1 MATGAGILLVT
12 LGIGVTSSIFSVFSA
27 LFLRPLTFPESDRLV
42 QLETVHPEG
51 LAQWVSDRH
60 YVHWRDNST
69 VFESLAAYMPPQ
81 LFNLQGDF
89 EAETVR
95 GTLVSGSF
103 FETFG
108 LEMTLGSGFTHQEPL
123 MQPTEVVL
131 GHGLWLKRFG
141 GDPDALGRQIQLGGM
156 SLTVV
161 GLLSPRISP
170 PFGLE
175 LWLPLAVDT
184 FSDRGNLLRVTGRLQ
199 RGVRLES
206 AQAEMDLVHQQGLE
220 LAGMQ
225 ADLEGVS
232 VRTFQEFRYGSRKP
246 TMLLLLSA
254 SGFVLLLACTNV
266 SNLQLSRMATR
277 TREIA
282 IRQTL
287 GASTARLLRPLVVET
302 LLLVSAGATLGTLV
316 SLLINQWLVASAPAI
331 LASAPALEIDGRVL
345 SFVVGVAILAAFLSA
360 IFPAF
365 QAARTGATGSLRER
379 SGASPA
385 RATGRI
391 SRQVLVSAEIA
402 VTLLAVL
409 TATLLIKSYGLLGTV
424 DPGFEP
430 NNVIAMELAGS
441 SSGDADALEL
451 QALTYELLPLL
462 EALPGVSSVGASTSL
477 PVESLT
483 VLPYI
488 DADRYV
494 PGPSR
499 EGQAAAQYRGI
510 NTTYLET
517 MGIPLLRGRRF
528 TAGDRDGSPG
538 VVLISESAATRHWPN
553 EDPIGKRVSIF
564 PDSIYAGQ
572 PRTVV
577 GIVGDVSELALGESR
592 RWDSLYVPLTQMPG
606 PLGKQLLGQV
616 FVVLKSDA
624 EPLALVPAMKERI
637 WSLNAAQPI
646 RRVRSMDEVLRQSL
660 KSEEF
665 NTVAASGFAVLSL
678 ILGGVGIY
686 GVFSF
691 LAASRNQ
698 ELAIR
703 IALGSTRSQLMRL
716 ILRQGIW
723 ALAIG
728 VSIGLSGAFAAR
740 RIAGSLLYGVT
751 ATDPSALLI
760 VILVLVGMALS
771 AMLLPAWKAAKV
783 DPMLALRQ
791 E

>member
-1 MATGAGILLVT
+1 
-12 LGIGVTSSIFSVFSA
+12 
-27 LFLRPLTFPESDRLV
+27 
-42 QLETVHPEG
+42 
-51 LAQWVSDRH
+51 
-60 YVHWRDNST
+60 
-69 VFESLAAYMPPQ
+69 
-81 LFNLQGDF
+81 
-89 EAETVR
+89 
-95 GTLVSGSF
+95 
-103 FETFG
+103 
-108 LEMTLGSGFTHQEPL
+108 
-123 MQPTEVVL
+123 
-131 GHGLWLKRFG
+131 
-141 GDPDALGRQIQLGGM
+141 
-156 SLTVV
+156 
-161 GLLSPRISP
+161 
-170 PFGLE
+170 
-175 LWLPLAVDT
+175 
-184 FSDRGNLLRVTGRLQ
+184 
-199 RGVRLES
+199 
-206 AQAEMDLVHQQGLE
+206 MDLVHQQGLE

-246 TMLLLLSA
+246 TLLLLLSA

-302 LLLVSAGATLGTLV
+302 LLLVSAGATLGTLF
-316 SLLINQWLVASAPAI
+316 SLLINRWLVASAPAI

-345 SFVVGVAILAAFLSA
+345 SFVVGAAILAAFLSV

-365 QAARTGATGSLRER
+365 QAAGTGAGGSLRER
-379 SGASPA
+379 SGALPA

-391 SRQVLVSAEIA
+391 SRQVLVVAEIA

-441 SSGDADALEL
+441 SSGDPNPVDL
-451 QALTYELLPLL
+451 QALIDELLPLL
-462 EALPGVSSVGASTSL
+462 EALPGVNSVGASTSL

-494 PGPSR
+494 LGPGR

-564 PDSIYAGQ
+564 PDSIYAGE

-624 EPLALVPAMKERI
+624 EPLTLVPAMKERI

-740 RIAGSLLYGVT
+740 RVAGSLLYGVT

-760 VILVLVGMALS
+760 VILILVGMALS